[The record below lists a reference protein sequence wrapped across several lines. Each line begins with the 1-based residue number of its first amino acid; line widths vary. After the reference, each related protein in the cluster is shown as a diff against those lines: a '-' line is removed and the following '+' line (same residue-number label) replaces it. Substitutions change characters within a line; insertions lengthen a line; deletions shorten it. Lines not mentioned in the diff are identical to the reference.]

1 MYEELKEML
10 CKELDE
16 ITRKG
21 ELTAGS
27 LEAVDK
33 LTHSIKNIDTIV
45 AMEESRYS
53 NDGHSNRGRAYYDDM
68 PTSNARGKT
77 GNVRR
82 DSMGKYSNDGL
93 SYDEAK
99 EDMIDE
105 LRQMMHEAPDE
116 RTKMRYKNFIKRFET
131 M

>member
-33 LTHSIKNIDTIV
+33 LTHSIKSIDTIV
-45 AMEESRYS
+45 AMEES
-53 NDGHSNRGRAYYDDM
+53 GHSNRGRAYYDDM
-68 PTSNARGKT
+68 PTSNARGRT

-82 DSMGKYSNDGL
+82 DSMGRYSNGGY
-93 SYDEAK
+93 SYDDAK
-99 EDMIDE
+99 DDMVEE

-116 RTKMRYKNFIKRFET
+116 RTKMRYKNFIKRLET

>member
-33 LTHSIKNIDTIV
+33 LTHSIKSIDTIV
-45 AMEESRYS
+45 AMEDRGYS
-53 NDGHSNRGRAYYDDM
+53 NDRHGYRGRAYYDDM
-68 PTSNARGKT
+68 PASNAKGRI

-82 DSMGKYSNDGL
+82 DSMGRYSNGGV
-93 SYDEAK
+93 SYDDAK

-105 LRQMMHEAPDE
+105 LRQMMREAPDE
-116 RTKMRYKNFIKRFET
+116 HTRMRYKNFIKRLET

>member
-33 LTHSIKNIDTIV
+33 LTHSIKSIDTIV
-45 AMEESRYS
+45 AMEESGYS
-53 NDGHSNRGRAYYDDM
+53 NDGHSYRGKAYYDDM
-68 PTSNARGKT
+68 PTSNARGRT

-82 DSMGKYSNDGL
+82 DSMGRYSNGGY
-93 SYDEAK
+93 SYDDAK
-99 EDMIDE
+99 DDMVEE
-105 LRQMMHEAPDE
+105 LRQMMREAPDE
-116 RTKMRYKNFIKRFET
+116 HTKMRYKNFIKRLET